1 MTDVPAALPARIGR
15 YEVLGRIGRGG
26 MAEVFLARAVGPG
39 GIAKRLCIKRML
51 PDLLL
56 TPRALERFREE
67 ARTVLALQHAN
78 IVPVFD
84 FGRDGQDLFL
94 AMEWI
99 DGCDLG
105 ALLAAARL
113 PPAVAAHVTVEVAR
127 EIGRAHV

>member
-1 MTDVPAALPARIGR
+1 MSAAPAPLPARIGR
-15 YEVLGRIGRGG
+15 YEVTARIGRGG

-56 TPRALERFREE
+56 TPRALERFRAE

-84 FGRDGQDLFL
+84 FGRDGQDLYL

-99 DGCDLG
+99 DGCDVAVLVT
-105 ALLAAARL
+105 ATRARGGL
-113 PPAVAAHVTVEVAR
+113 VPPLVAAHVTLEVA
-127 EIGRAHV
+127 